1 MRLQIAINAFV
12 RLRWHGSDILGSAF
26 PYTITSPYPK
36 SSSLTGTGTRS
47 ENSEYFVPQEIFL
60 AGTLLGLINPT
71 DRMGGGE
78 GRPKLQAV
86 CSRIAVAAV
95 SADG

>member
-1 MRLQIAINAFV
+1 MRLQIAINTFV

-26 PYTITSPYPK
+26 PYTITSPYSK

-47 ENSEYFVPQEIFL
+47 ENSVPQEIFL

-86 CSRIAVAAV
+86 CSRTAVAAV